1 MPFTV
6 ENLRAEVEALV
17 QDDANFA
24 VLKEVNTHGVIALR
38 MLNLDRPR
46 VVVKDITGDNTS
58 SYDIESEGFVKQYSD
73 MKTVE
78 YPADE
83 TPPVFRRRDD
93 IWFIYEDPSKTVGEQ
108 LRLRFFTLQPNTAET
123 IRMTFTIPFVI
134 GDLADTG
141 FNALVFKTASLV
153 LAALGSKFAQT
164 TSSTIDADSVDYAG
178 RSNNFIFLSEKYE
191 KEYKRMVG
199 LSETTKA
206 AQAIGES
213 DMIYPTGDDF
223 FWHPRNTR

>member
-6 ENLRAEVEALV
+6 KNLRDEVEALV
-17 QDDANFA
+17 QDDANFS
-24 VLKEVNTHGVIALR
+24 VFKEVDTYGVIGLR
-38 MLNLDRPR
+38 MPNLDRPR
-46 VVVKDITGDNTS
+46 KVVKDITGDGTS
-58 SYDIESEGFVKQYSD
+58 TYDIETIGFVKQYSN
-73 MKTVE
+73 METVE
-78 YPADE
+78 FPAE
-83 TPPVFRRRDD
+83 QTPPVFRRRDD
-93 IWFIYEDPSKTVGEQ
+93 IWFIYEDPSKPSGEQ
-108 LRLRFFTLQPNTAET
+108 LRLRFFTLEPQTTEK
-123 IRMTFTIPFVI
+123 IRVTFTIPFVI

-141 FNALVFKTASLV
+141 FNALVFKTASLL

-164 TSSTIDADSVDYAG
+164 TDPTIDADSVDYAG

-191 KEYKRMVG
+191 KDYKRMAG
-199 LSETTKA
+199 LSGTTKA